1 MELKDVVKDHL
12 EKEREKERLK
22 RVKENSTLSKVI
34 LYTNKDIP
42 YCENIKK
49 ELDKEGI
56 KYTEKTKEK
65 HSKEVSKILSLVN
78 LNNFPMV
85 LVNGTYLVNGRDFQS
100 PQQLVG
106 AIKYFGHKDYVP
118 VPDQDKLY
126 EYMRTQYYHLF
137 NKINQLEQNINP
149 LINFIQNLKAELEE
163 DNE

>member
-1 MELKDVVKDHL
+1 
-12 EKEREKERLK
+12 
-22 RVKENSTLSKVI
+22 
-34 LYTNKDIP
+34 
-42 YCENIKK
+42 
-49 ELDKEGI
+49 
-56 KYTEKTKEK
+56 
-65 HSKEVSKILSLVN
+65 
-78 LNNFPMV
+78 MV

-149 LINFIQNLKAELEE
+149 LRLK
-163 DNE
+163 NKNS